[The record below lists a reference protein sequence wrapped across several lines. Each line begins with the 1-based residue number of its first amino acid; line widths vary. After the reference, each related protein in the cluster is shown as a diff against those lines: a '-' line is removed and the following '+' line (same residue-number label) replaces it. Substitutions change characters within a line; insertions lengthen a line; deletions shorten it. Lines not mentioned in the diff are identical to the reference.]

1 MPQYPNGF
9 YPGQQLGWGG
19 GAALPLLNGLSDD
32 QIALLRGRDPKQIV
46 DGCLYDTK
54 YFVAGTAVNSADIYF
69 FQQQLAQQDA
79 IGNNAAVTFQKQL
92 CDTNM
97 VQSGQLERGTTMIV
111 TSLQAQ
117 ISIPNNL
124 DLSLQSAGN
133 TTQPLITGLAEG
145 ATTATSG
152 ALVGSLWHAITEAGY
167 VTWKVGPNRFEEGML
182 SHFPSEFGA
191 SGFNAAVQ
199 NGTVVA
205 TDIPVIDGVVNN
217 GFGVPRTLIY
227 PRTIEPGQNFNVKLN
242 FYNLFNPSRNFRIRL
257 LLRGLILRDVA

>member
-1 MPQYPNGF
+1 MAYNDF
-9 YPGQQLGWGG
+9 YQAQPLGWGQ
-19 GAALPLLNGLSDD
+19 GANALPLINNLTAE
-32 QIALLRGRDPKQIV
+32 QAALLSKYDPKQII

-54 YFVAGTAVNSADIYF
+54 YYVAGTAVNGQDVLF

-79 IGNNAAVTFQKQL
+79 LGNNSAVTFTKQF

-124 DLSLQSAGN
+124 DQSLQASGN
-133 TTQPLITGLAEG
+133 TTQPLITGLAE
-145 ATTATSG
+145 AAVTATSG
-152 ALVGSLWHAITEAGY
+152 ALVGGLWHAITEAGY
-167 VTWKVGPNRFEEGML
+167 IQLKVGPNRFEEGLL

-191 SGFNAAVQ
+191 SGFNAGVQ

-205 TDIPVIDGVVNN
+205 TDIPVIDGIINN
-217 GFGVPRTLIY
+217 GFGIARNFIY
-227 PRTIEPGQNFNVKLN
+227 PRTILPGQNFNVKLN
-242 FYNLFNPSRNFRIRL
+242 FYNLFNPSRNFRIRI
-257 LLRGLILRDVA
+257 LLRGLLLSDVA

>member
-1 MPQYPNGF
+1 MAYGSEF
-9 YPGQQLGWGG
+9 YQAQPLGWGQNQN
-19 GAALPLLNGLSDD
+19 ALPLINNLTAE
-32 QIALLRGRDPKQIV
+32 QAALLSKYDPKQII
-46 DGCLYDTK
+46 DGVLYDTK
-54 YFVAGTAVNSADIYF
+54 YFVAGTAVNSADILF

-79 IGNNAAVTFQKQL
+79 LANNSAVTFTKQL

-124 DLSLQSAGN
+124 DQSLQSTGN
-133 TTQPLITGLAEG
+133 TTQPLITGLAE
-145 ATTATSG
+145 AAVTATSG
-152 ALVGSLWHAITEAGY
+152 ALVGGLWHAITEAGY
-167 VTWKVGPNRFEEGML
+167 VSLKVGPNRFEEGLL

-205 TDIPVIDGVVNN
+205 TDIPVIDGVINN
-217 GFGVPRTLIY
+217 GFGIPRQFVY
-227 PRTIEPGQNFNVKLN
+227 PRTILPGQNFNVKLN
-242 FYNLFNPSRNFRIRL
+242 FYNLFNASRNFRIRL
-257 LLRGLILRDVA
+257 ILRGLLLRDVA